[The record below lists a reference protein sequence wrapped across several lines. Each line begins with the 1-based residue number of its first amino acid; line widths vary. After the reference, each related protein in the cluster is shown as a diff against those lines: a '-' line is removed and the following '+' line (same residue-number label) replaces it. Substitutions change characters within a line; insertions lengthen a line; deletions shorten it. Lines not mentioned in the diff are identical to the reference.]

1 MSPVSLNFKKYRICK
16 FCQEKMFTFQ
26 EKKKMRDALFS
37 FVEREKSSLTEGKWI
52 IYTYVYK
59 TLCKKSIDIPNRLL
73 LYIGRL
79 VDIYT

>member
-1 MSPVSLNFKKYRICK
+1 MSPVSLNLKRYRICK
-16 FCQEKMFTFQ
+16 FKKKNRNVHISR
-26 EKKKMRDALFS
+26 EKKRYALFP
-37 FVEREKSSLTEGKWI
+37 FVEREKSYLTEGKWI